1 MKLPSKITS
10 YSESS
15 ISKFPYVLKAV
26 REGEKTP
33 LELYSEAKK
42 EHISIAE
49 FMEVLD
55 GLYALGRIDLNEEGE
70 LHYVER
76 D

>member
-42 EHISIAE
+42 EHISIVE

-55 GLYALGRIDLNEEGE
+55 GLYALRRIDLNEEGK
-70 LHYVER
+70 LYYVER
-76 D
+76 G

>member
-26 REGEKTP
+26 REGKKTP
-33 LELYSEAKK
+33 LELYSKAKK
-42 EHISIAE
+42 KHISIAE

-70 LHYVER
+70 LYYVER

>member
-15 ISKFPYVLKAV
+15 ISKFPFILKIL
-26 REGEKTP
+26 REEENSP
-33 LELYSEAKK
+33 IVLYSKAKK
-42 EHISIAE
+42 KKISITE
-49 FMEVLD
+49 FIEVLD
-55 GLYALGRIDLNEEGE
+55 GLYALGRIDINEEGK
-70 LHYVER
+70 LYYVER

>member
-55 GLYALGRIDLNEEGE
+55 GLYALRRIDLNEEGR
-70 LHYVER
+70 LYYVER

>member
-26 REGEKTP
+26 REGKKTP
-33 LELYSEAKK
+33 LELYSKAKK

-55 GLYALGRIDLNEEGE
+55 GLYALGRIGLNEEGE
-70 LHYVER
+70 LYYVER

>member
-55 GLYALGRIDLNEEGE
+55 GLYALRRIDLNEEGK
-70 LHYVER
+70 LYYVER

>member
-26 REGEKTP
+26 RKGEKTP
-33 LELYSEAKK
+33 LELYSQAKK

-55 GLYALGRIDLNEEGE
+55 GLYALRRIDLNEEGK
-70 LHYVER
+70 LYYVER

>member
-15 ISKFPYVLKAV
+15 ISKFPFILKAL

-33 LELYSEAKK
+33 LELYLKAKK
-42 EHISIAE
+42 EHIQIAE

-55 GLYALGRIDLNEEGE
+55 GLYALRRIDLNEEGK
-70 LHYVER
+70 LYYVTR

>member
-1 MKLPSKITS
+1 VKLPSKITS

-55 GLYALGRIDLNEEGE
+55 GLYALRRIDLNEEGK
-70 LHYVER
+70 LYYVER